1 MITKCSIFKIAVF
14 AAAFFCS
21 FWVQAQLVEFGAVQH
36 RKITT
41 SDNPRESFRLK
52 STNSIP
58 FWDDFSQGLDTLK
71 WSIEGAS
78 YTETIG
84 LSAPSIGMVLL
95 DGVDQNGR
103 PYSATQID
111 QGETDSLTS
120 APFDLSGLTAQE
132 SETLFLSFFWQAGG
146 RAELPDENDQL
157 TLQVKGPEGNW
168 ISIWTQNGGVDLD
181 REIFSQEIIRILP
194 VWQSGDFQ
202 FRFFANGRQSGP
214 FDSWLIDY
222 VYLNSNR
229 SESDLFY
236 MDRALSRPNKLH
248 LGDYAAYPL
257 ALLENNQEDMWSRI
271 SNEFNNLENRF
282 RSMEYSI
289 SITDPSGQTFTPI
302 NSNTP
307 FNPVPNAL
315 ERRSFESLE
324 FDDLPVPDMETGL
337 QVKTFLTTGDG
348 PLYRVSDRDTTF
360 FEEVNF
366 AQNDTVTSEFKL
378 MDYFAYDRGE
388 ADYSA
393 GINQRSGQ
401 LAIKYN
407 SPEEVYL
414 KGISIA
420 FTNPRQA
427 NQAVDIQ
434 VWKELDRDP
443 IFIREELIP
452 EFDPG
457 QSYAYYS
464 LDTNIVV
471 DGEFYI
477 GYTQYSNDF
486 IHVGLDKTNE
496 QGDKLY
502 YNVVGEWVQN
512 EEVNGALMIRP
523 HISLERPF
531 EESESP
537 EEPLSIYPNPVESYL
552 NIEGTFSELRVF
564 DSFGREIFLEHQLS
578 DKGEIV
584 NFIGQRPGIYV
595 LNLTTEQGMRSHRIL
610 VQ

>member
-1 MITKCSIFKIAVF
+1 MITKCSIFKTAVF
-14 AAAFFCS
+14 TAAFLS
-21 FWVQAQLVEFGAVQH
+21 AFWAQAQLVELGAVQH
-36 RKITT
+36 QKIA
-41 SDNPRESFRLK
+41 SSSIPKAGLRLHT
-52 STNSIP
+52 TNSLP

-71 WSIEGAS
+71 WTIAGAS

-84 LSAPSIGMVLL
+84 LSAPSVGMVLL
-95 DGVDQNGR
+95 DGVDQNGT
-103 PYSATQID
+103 PYSLTQID

-120 APFDLSGLTAQE
+120 APFDLSGLSDQE
-132 SETLFLSFFWQAGG
+132 SETLYLSFFWQAGG

-157 TLQVKGPEGNW
+157 TLQVKDPEGNW
-168 ISIWTQNGGVDLD
+168 ISIWTQFGGVALD
-181 REIFSQEIIRILP
+181 RENFKQEIVRILP
-194 VWQSGDFQ
+194 IWQSEDFQ

-229 SESDLFY
+229 SEADLFY
-236 MDRALSRPNKLH
+236 LDRSLTQPNRLR
-248 LGDYAAYPL
+248 LGDFAAYPL
-257 ALLENNQEDMWSRI
+257 ALLENNQEEMWGSI

-282 RSMEYSI
+282 RSMEYSM
-289 SITDPSGQTFTPI
+289 SITDPSSQTFTPI

-324 FDDLPVPDMETGL
+324 FTEIPVPAKATSL
-337 QVKTFLTTGDG
+337 QIRTFLTSGDG
-348 PLYRVSDRDTTF
+348 PLFSVEEQDTSF
-360 FEEVNF
+360 YAGVNF
-366 AQNDTVTSEFKL
+366 AQNDTVVSEFKL
-378 MDYFAYDRGE
+378 MDFFAYDRGQ
-388 ADYSA
+388 ADYAA

-401 LAIKYN
+401 LAIKYET
-407 SPEEVYL
+407 PEEVYI
-414 KGISIA
+414 KGISIE

-434 VWKELDRDP
+434 VWKELDQDP

-452 EFDPG
+452 EFDPD

-464 LDTNIVV
+464 LDTNLSVN
-471 DGEFYI
+471 GAFYI
-477 GYTQYSNDF
+477 GFTQYSNDF

-523 HISLERPF
+523 HVSLQPEF
-531 EESESP
+531 EETENP

-552 NIEGTFSELRVF
+552 NIEGVFSEIRVF

-584 NFIGQRPGIYV
+584 NFNGQRPGIYV
-595 LNLTTEQGMRSHRIL
+595 LNLTTEKGMKSYRIL